1 MKKIRDRYRYS
12 FILLKQLV
20 KTDFQLRYQ
29 GSVLGYL
36 WSLLRPLMLFLVLYV
51 VFVKIIKTGGNIPH
65 FGVYLLLGVVLWNYF
80 VEVTSG
86 SVGSIVAK
94 GDLLRKVNFPRY
106 VVVLA
111 GSFAA
116 LINLLLNL
124 VVISLFMW
132 LGKAQPN
139 QFLWLFP
146 LLIIE
151 LFIFSLAMSFLLSAA
166 YVRFR
171 DLNYIWEVIV
181 QVAFYATPILYAVSF
196 ITSKSVLVAKLMMVN
211 PLAQI
216 IQDSRY
222 ALVTNKTTTIS
233 SIYGHQSA
241 RLWPLLIVGLAAL
254 TAIIYFKKRAPF
266 FAEDV

>member
-1 MKKIRDRYRYS
+1 MKKIRNKYRYS

-29 GSVLGYL
+29 GSALGYL
-36 WSLLRPLMLFLVLYV
+36 WSLLRPLMLFIVLYI
-51 VFVKIIKTGGNIPH
+51 VFVKILRTGASIPH
-65 FGVYLLLGVVLWNYF
+65 FGVYLLLGIVLWTYF
-80 VEVTSG
+80 VEVTTG
-86 SVGSIVAK
+86 SVGAIVGR

-124 VVISLFMW
+124 IVISLFMW
-132 LGKAQPN
+132 LGKAEPN
-139 QFLWLFP
+139 HFSWLFP
-146 LLIIE
+146 FLIME
-151 LFIFSLAMSFLLSAA
+151 LFVFSLALSFLLSAA

-171 DLNYIWEVIV
+171 DLNYIWEVIL
-181 QVAFYATPILYAVSF
+181 QIAFYATPILYAVSY
-196 ITSKSVLVAKLMMVN
+196 ITSKSVIAAKLMMIN
-211 PLAQI
+211 PLAQV

-222 ALVTNKTTTIS
+222 ALVTNKTDTIS
-233 SIYGHQSA
+233 SVYGNPYA
-241 RLWPLLIVGLAAL
+241 RVWPVLIVIAVAMSA
-254 TAIIYFKKRAPF
+254 TFYFRKRAPF